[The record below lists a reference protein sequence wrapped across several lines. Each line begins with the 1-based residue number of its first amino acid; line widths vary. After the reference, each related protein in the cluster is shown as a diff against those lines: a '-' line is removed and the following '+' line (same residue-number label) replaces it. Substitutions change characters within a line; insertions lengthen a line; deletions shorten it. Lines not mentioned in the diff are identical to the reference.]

1 MSTVADVVKAV
12 SAGRMGNR
20 AAIEALA
27 LNNYRE
33 LVETVHLNGYTMAAH
48 RPIGDRQENAALVAE
63 ACGRTPFGISPRVRW
78 CTPHH
83 RRGIS

>member
-1 MSTVADVVKAV
+1 MNSKASTVEEVVRAV

-27 LNNYRE
+27 LNNYEE

-48 RPIGDRQENAALVAE
+48 RPIGDRRANAALIAE
-63 ACGRTPFGISPRVRW
+63 ACGRTPLSP
-78 CTPHH
+78 
-83 RRGIS
+83 